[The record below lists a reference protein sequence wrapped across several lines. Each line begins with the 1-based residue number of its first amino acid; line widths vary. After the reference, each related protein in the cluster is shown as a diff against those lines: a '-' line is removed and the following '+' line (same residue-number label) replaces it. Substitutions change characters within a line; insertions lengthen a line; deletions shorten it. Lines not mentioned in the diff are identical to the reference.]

1 MLKRVRVWQI
11 LAALVVIMGLVRVG
25 GMLIRS
31 PQRPRDPFELNGNLM
46 TLSNRSPD
54 DWSNVEIWL
63 NTYYRVTTPVI
74 RAGGRFQAP
83 LDVFVAGFG
92 QRFSFQKMQI
102 HDLRMTANRPD
113 GERVELKKQ
122 FQLGG
127 LAGALGGKE

>member
-1 MLKRVRVWQI
+1 MLRRFRVWQI
-11 LAALVVIMGLVRVG
+11 LLALVAVVTLVRVIG
-25 GMLIRS
+25 VLINT
-31 PQRPRDPFELNGNLM
+31 RPAPKDPFELNGNLM
-46 TLSNRSPD
+46 TISNRSSD

-102 HDLRMTANRPD
+102 RDLRMTAMRPD

-122 FQLGG
+122 FQRGG

>member
-1 MLKRVRVWQI
+1 MAFGQAIDVL
-11 LAALVVIMGLVRVG
+11 M
-25 GMLIRS
+25 RS
-31 PQRPRDPFELNGNLM
+31 PSPSKDPFELNGNM
-46 TLSNRSPD
+46 VTLSNRSKD

-92 QRFSFQKMQI
+92 QRFSFHKMQI
-102 HDLRMTANRPD
+102 HDLRMTAKRPD